1 MEMHESYS
9 WVGRY
14 QPHQSPLLV
23 SWGEWVASPM
33 PSVSLPFPQSLR
45 EEQSCGPT
53 PRRPLCCVL
62 ALTELA
68 NLSPMGRRQK
78 QTLDTPL
85 FQPITQLWVLLVPRE
100 QEKLRP

>member
-1 MEMHESYS
+1 MVKGSWVCVCGGWNLEMHESYS

-23 SWGEWVASPM
+23 SCGEWVASPM

-53 PRRPLCCVL
+53 PRRPLCCGL
-62 ALTELA
+62 AL
-68 NLSPMGRRQK
+68 SW
-78 QTLDTPL
+78 QT
-85 FQPITQLWVLLVPRE
+85 
-100 QEKLRP
+100 